1 MRAIWKGDISFGL
14 VTISIQIVPVE
25 ERNEL
30 KFHLLDSRDNARI
43 RYKRVNSETD
53 KEVPWENI
61 VKGYEYDKGAY
72 IVVDEQAFEEAS
84 PDLYKSI
91 DIEEFV
97 DLNDVDNLYFEKPYY
112 VLPDSKNQKAY
123 VLLREALKKTQKV
136 GVAKAII
143 RTKEYLSLV
152 MAHDQALVLYLI
164 HFDEEIRKEDEL
176 KLPSESLKT
185 YKVTDREMKM
195 AVNLINDLSAKWD
208 PQKYHDEY
216 REAMSKWLDKKAAQ
230 VEKEAGKKVTARRRT
245 PDDVVDFITLLKK
258 SMGKKSKKGAE
269 KSNKKQ
275 VKK

>member
-1 MRAIWKGDISFGL
+1 M
-14 VTISIQIVPVE
+14 
-25 ERNEL
+25 
-30 KFHLLDSRDNARI
+30 
-43 RYKRVNSETD
+43 
-53 KEVPWENI
+53 
-61 VKGYEYDKGAY
+61 
-72 IVVDEQAFEEAS
+72 
-84 PDLYKSI
+84 
-91 DIEEFV
+91 
-97 DLNDVDNLYFEKPYY
+97 
-112 VLPDSKNQKAY
+112 
-123 VLLREALKKTQKV
+123 
-136 GVAKAII
+136 AKAII

-258 SMGKKSKKGAE
+258 AW
-269 KSNKKQ
+269 